1 MIKAL
6 LFSSL
11 GLLLGTAIHA
21 QSYPVSDIPDSLK
34 TKANL
39 VIRDWTLD
47 FTVQSPAKA
56 LLKEHKVITVL
67 NGRGK
72 GSANFMAYSS
82 SFQKLEAAHINI
94 YDAGGRLWKEVK
106 LKDMETSGYG
116 GNLVDDGQTTYFMT
130 SAPTYPYTVEM
141 EFTTAYKGLIAYPSL
156 SLGHTE
162 SSIQH
167 INYTIHIPT
176 AVGLRYKAHDIQLE
190 PSLKDDPTKPGTQIY
205 TWTVDG
211 IRAKKAQ
218 TNMVS
223 DKVPGVWI
231 APEHFSM
238 ADADGDM
245 ATWQQFGQWVYNL
258 NLDRWTLPESSKAF
272 YRGLVSGATTDAA
285 KARILYSYL
294 QRNFRYVSIQLGIGG
309 FKAFPST
316 YTEKNKY
323 GDCKAL
329 SCYMKACLDA
339 VGIKSYVALINGGW
353 GLTPVDPGFPQQL
366 FNHAILCI
374 PSIGDTTWLE
384 CTSKINDF
392 GILSGFT
399 EDRNALLITENGG
412 VLVPTP
418 RGHAEENST
427 ETYSKVLLREDGS
440 GTDEL
445 VQHARG
451 SYKMGR
457 LSGLLDA
464 DQEAKKQYIID
475 NMNYPEPDSFSL
487 NLEPGGDST
496 LTLTLEGRL
505 CFEKI
510 PDAAAGNLMFL
521 YPRLSPL
528 SEYRLPSALTRA
540 DDYHFAYPFVVTDT
554 TAYQLP
560 AGYAVE
566 QLPKNRDEKTKEAS
580 YHTQYWYDSAS
591 NILYS
596 AVTLQLS
603 TKDIPVVD
611 YAGVRSIFVASA
623 EERKERIIIRKS

>member
-1 MIKAL
+1 MIKTIL
-6 LFSSL
+6 LSSL
-11 GLLLGTAIHA
+11 GLLMLTCIHA
-21 QSYPVSDIPDSLK
+21 QSYPVSDIPDSMK
-34 TKANL
+34 SKAIF

-47 FTVQSPAKA
+47 FTVQSPAKGVF
-56 LLKEHKVITVL
+56 KEHKVITVMNML
-67 NGRGK
+67 GK
-72 GSANFMAYSS
+72 GSANFTAYSY
-82 SFQKLEAAHINI
+82 SFEKLTAAHIKI
-94 YDAGGRLWKEVK
+94 YDASGRLWKEVK

-116 GNLVDDGQTTYFMT
+116 GNLVDDGQVTYYMT

-141 EFTTAYKGLIAYPSL
+141 ESTSTYNGLIAYPSL

-176 AVGLRYKAHDIQLE
+176 SVGLRYKAHDIQLE
-190 PSLKDDPTKPGTQIY
+190 PSIKDDPSNAGIKIY
-205 TWTVDG
+205 TWTVED
-211 IRAKKAQ
+211 IRAKRSQ

-238 ADADGDM
+238 GDADGNM
-245 ATWQQFGQWVYNL
+245 STWQQFGQWVYNL

-272 YRGLVSGATTDAA
+272 YRGLVSGTTTDMA
-285 KARILYSYL
+285 KARILYAYL
-294 QRNFRYVSIQLGIGG
+294 QKNFRYVSIQLGIGG
-309 FKAFPST
+309 YKAFPST

-412 VLVPTP
+412 VLVSTP
-418 RGHAEENST
+418 HGHAEENST
-427 ETYSKVLLREDGS
+427 NTYSRVVIRDDGS

-445 VQHARG
+445 VQHTKG
-451 SYKMGR
+451 TYKNSR
-457 LSGLLDA
+457 LNGLRDA
-464 DQEAKKQYIID
+464 DPETKKQYIIYS
-475 NMNYPEPDSFSL
+475 MNYPEPDSFSL
-487 NLEPGGDST
+487 DLDQGSDST
-496 LTLTLEGRL
+496 LTLTLKGRL

-521 YPRLSPL
+521 YPRISPFQHTGSPL
-528 SEYRLPSALTRA
+528 R
-540 DDYHFAYPFVVTDT
+540 
-554 TAYQLP
+554 
-560 AGYAVE
+560 
-566 QLPKNRDEKTKEAS
+566 
-580 YHTQYWYDSAS
+580 
-591 NILYS
+591 
-596 AVTLQLS
+596 
-603 TKDIPVVD
+603 
-611 YAGVRSIFVASA
+611 
-623 EERKERIIIRKS
+623 